1 MVTGI
6 AHICIRTRDLA
17 AARRFYCEG
26 LGCKPGFEF
35 LRDGQLVGFYLKLGG
50 QNFLEFF
57 KADGQQPPAE
67 NCSFGHLCLEV
78 DSIEETAETLKAV
91 GAEVTARTMGKD
103 HSYQAWTT
111 APDGIRIEL
120 HEYTARSCQRT
131 GAACILD

>member
-50 QNFLEFF
+50 QNFLEF
-57 KADGQQPPAE
+57 
-67 NCSFGHLCLEV
+67 LCLEV

-111 APDGIRIEL
+111 DPDGIRIEL